1 MKSPTEKLDQ
11 APGKR
16 RYLVHLSCTCDESG
30 VCCRYTARIRVWT
43 SRSIRVTTYERAFID
58 ECELIETVNHLLP
71 NGSDVRNIFSHIES
85 PDGFF
90 YLLRLSFEEA
100 EQLGWRG

>member
-1 MKSPTEKLDQ
+1 MNPFIYKPDPT
-11 APGKR
+11 ASKR
-16 RYLVHLSCTCDESG
+16 RYLVHLSCAYDESG
-30 VCCRYTARIRVWT
+30 VSCRYTARIRVWT
-43 SRSIRVTTYERAFID
+43 SRSIRATTYERVFSD
-58 ECELIETVNHLLP
+58 EYELIETVNALLP

-90 YLLRLSFEEA
+90 YLLHLSFEEA